1 VARFFASAKRRSN
14 SQSQLSLDLASFT
27 TPETDIAYPSTHL
40 AEFFDF
46 VTDAMPEGD
55 VYLFGGILR
64 DIALLGRSGFSSDID
79 AVVEG
84 DWTNCVRYLD
94 SLGARRN
101 KFGGYRLVVAGWPV
115 DIWNAKE
122 TWAIRHGFVQYK
134 GIASL
139 TETTV
144 LNWDAILMNWR
155 TRSFI
160 YRPHYLEHMHARLLD
175 IVLEENPNPLGMAT
189 RVFRHLCLKDARQLS
204 IKAAQY
210 LAKCANAYD
219 FNALREQE
227 LSSYGNAVIE
237 PAVYRLFEHLK
248 DYESMGVRRGFGIAS
263 EVLRRELGLD

>member
-1 VARFFASAKRRSN
+1 M
-14 SQSQLSLDLASFT
+14 
-27 TPETDIAYPSTHL
+27 HL
-40 AEFFDF
+40 AEFLDF
-46 VTDAMPEGD
+46 ITDAMPEGD

-64 DIALLGRSGFSSDID
+64 DLALLGRSGFNSDID

-84 DWTNCVRYLD
+84 DWANCVRYLD
-94 SLGARRN
+94 SLGARKN

-160 YRPHYLEHMHARLLD
+160 YRPYYLEHMHARLLD
-175 IVLEENPNPLGMAT
+175 IVLEENPNPLGMAV

-204 IKAAQY
+204 TKAAQY
-210 LAKCANAYD
+210 LAKCAKTYD
-219 FNALREQE
+219 FNTLKKQE
-227 LSSYGNAVIE
+227 LSSYGNSVIE

-263 EVLRRELGLD
+263 EVLKRELGLG